1 MVTLHLGLQGCP
13 NVQCPVHSKPAPTVQ
28 LLLDLDFP
36 LPPLAL
42 DDFIVGENGALLHEI
57 HLLLAGQRQENSL
70 YFWSGAGGGKT
81 HLLQASAAAAL
92 NHGLSAGY
100 VDCAKQSLHQD
111 LSDYAWLA
119 IDNVETLDEDD
130 QFQLFALFNH
140 AREQGQRLIVAG
152 SAPAKQLPL
161 RADLTTRL
169 SWGLTF
175 ELKGLNDDDKA
186 EALCRHAQRRGFEL
200 PIEAARYL
208 LIHLPRD
215 MHSLSTALDTIDRA
229 SLIQHRTIT
238 LALVRQALA
247 NPI

>member
-1 MVTLHLGLQGCP
+1 MKFICCWQGNGKRTAFISGAARQAARP
-13 NVQCPVHSKPAPTVQ
+13 IYYKPA
-28 LLLDLDFP
+28 
-36 LPPLAL
+36 
-42 DDFIVGENGALLHEI
+42 
-57 HLLLAGQRQENSL
+57 QRL
-70 YFWSGAGGGKT
+70 
-81 HLLQASAAAAL
+81 AL

-140 AREQGQRLIVAG
+140 ARERQRLIVAG

-186 EALCRHAQRRGFEL
+186 EALCRHAQRRG
-200 PIEAARYL
+200 
-208 LIHLPRD
+208 
-215 MHSLSTALDTIDRA
+215 LSCRLRPPVIY
-229 SLIQHRTIT
+229 
-238 LALVRQALA
+238 
-247 NPI
+247 